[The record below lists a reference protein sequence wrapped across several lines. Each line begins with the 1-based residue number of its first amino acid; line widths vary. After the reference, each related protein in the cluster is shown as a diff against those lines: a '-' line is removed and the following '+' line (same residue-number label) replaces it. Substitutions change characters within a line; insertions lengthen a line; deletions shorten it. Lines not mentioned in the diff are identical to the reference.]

1 MWKWMSDPQVP
12 DWARFFGP
20 SAYQAFLNTVAN
32 DLGRRGDMVEIDD
45 GVARVTIAED
55 RHQFGLQNLA
65 QVCNQSTAEAWPDM
79 VRQHFDNVIRSTAA
93 TDLEVIGRDFT
104 QVESIVKVRLY
115 PREAVVDASGSGPI
129 HRKVGEQLVAA
140 LVYDLPEAVATVP
153 SEAPSRWPIDIDA
166 AFELGL
172 ANVLAQDEVE
182 CERVGLDSGGEFW
195 AMVGETFFVTSRLLV
210 LEQYLE
216 SHTPYGAL
224 VSVPNRHT
232 MLFTPIVDTSVLPS
246 LNALLVLTQRRFME
260 GPGSLSP
267 LLYWWRDGDLLALP
281 ADVQDGEVRF
291 YPPEDFVKGCLEPI
305 GRRTGNVGPN

>member
-1 MWKWMSDPQVP
+1 MWKWMSDPLVP
-12 DWARFFGP
+12 EWARFFAPG
-20 SAYQAFLNTVAN
+20 AYQAFLNAVAN

-45 GVARVTIAED
+45 GVARVTIAHD

-65 QVCNQSTAEAWPDM
+65 QVCNQSETDAWPDM

-93 TDLEVIGRDFT
+93 TDLDRLASDFSR
-104 QVESIVKVRLY
+104 VESMIKVRLY
-115 PREAVVDASGSGPI
+115 PREAVVDSSGSGPI
-129 HRKVGEQLVAA
+129 HRPVGEQLVAA

-153 SEAPSRWPIDIDA
+153 AEAPARWPIDLDV
-166 AFELGL
+166 AFDLGL
-172 ANVLAQDEVE
+172 ANVLEQDEME
-182 CERVGLDSGGEFW
+182 CEHVRLEQGGEFW
-195 AMVGETFFVTSRLLV
+195 AMVGDSFFVTSRLLV

-216 SHTPYGAL
+216 PCTAFGAL

-232 MLFTPIVDTSVLPS
+232 MLFTPIVDMSVLAS
-246 LNALLVLTQRRFME
+246 LNALLVVTARRFTE

-281 ADVQDGEVRF
+281 ADIDDGQVRF
-291 YPPEDFVKGCLEPI
+291 YPPEDFVKGCLEPL